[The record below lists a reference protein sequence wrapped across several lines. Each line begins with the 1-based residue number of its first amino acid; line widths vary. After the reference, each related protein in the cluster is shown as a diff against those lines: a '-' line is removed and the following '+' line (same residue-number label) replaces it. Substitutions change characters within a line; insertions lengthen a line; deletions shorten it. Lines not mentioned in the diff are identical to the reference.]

1 MDGDEVASEAVK
13 NKIKAIIG
21 SEDARHPHSDQKI
34 VELLRDQNID
44 IARRTVAKY
53 REQLGIL
60 SSSKRKQVF

>member
-1 MDGDEVASEAVK
+1 VNAPALPAQRGREGPLWI
-13 NKIKAIIG
+13 N
-21 SEDARHPHSDQKI
+21 
-34 VELLRDQNID
+34 ELLKKSGID